1 MSSILVTHA
10 SRYGGTQGIAERIAV
25 TLTACGHQAEA
36 WPIGGPRDLAA
47 YDAFVIGSGVY
58 MGSWLK
64 EARDFVRHHREILA
78 TRPVWLF
85 SSGPLGSAK
94 LDAKGRDLLT
104 EAEPKEVAE
113 FSESLSP
120 REHRVFFG
128 AFDPARIALPA
139 RLMRKLPAGRNLL
152 VAGDFRDWE
161 KIEEWAE
168 GIARELDPV
177 TAGSA

>member
-94 LDAKGRDLLT
+94 LDAKGRDPLT
-104 EAEPKEVAE
+104 AAKPKEVAE
-113 FSESLSP
+113 FSESLRP
-120 REHRVFFG
+120 RT
-128 AFDPARIALPA
+128 AARRP
-139 RLMRKLPAGRNLL
+139 GRWSFSTTPISR
-152 VAGDFRDWE
+152 APSRITTSRPTACPFR
-161 KIEEWAE
+161 
-168 GIARELDPV
+168 RC
-177 TAGSA
+177 S